1 MERVDWDP
9 KYKQCL
15 DKYIDE
21 RPAFLAM
28 WHKKDGKKFYII
40 EERDAP
46 EYLFTRLYEMGL
58 PVLAH
63 NQGVTVMLDL
73 ITSGAANT

>member
-9 KYKQCL
+9 KYKHCL

-28 WHKKDGKKFYII
+28 WHKRDGKRFYII
-40 EERDAP
+40 EEHDAP
-46 EYLFTRLYEMGL
+46 EYLFNRLYEMGL
-58 PVLAH
+58 PVKAH
-63 NQGVTVMLDL
+63 NHGVTIMLDL
-73 ITSGAANT
+73 IRTGGPCT